1 MKKFLL
7 VLPLLGGFVSYILVR
22 DNIDIYNTISKPPF
36 APPGIVFSIVWTV
49 LYLLMGVS
57 SYIVATS
64 NSPYKKAAIN
74 VYLLSLILNF
84 IWSPV
89 FFNHRSFL
97 LSLLIIV
104 LLIILVL
111 GTIRIYD
118 KISRLAA
125 ALMIPYLI
133 WLFVAFY
140 LNAGIIVF
148 N

>member
-64 NSPYKKAAIN
+64 NSPYKKVAIN

>member
-1 MKKFLL
+1 MKKILL
-7 VLPLLGGFVSYILVR
+7 VLPLIAGFVSYLLVR
-22 DNIDIYNTISKPPF
+22 DNIDIYDTLNKPPL
-36 APPGIVFSIVWTV
+36 APPGIVFSIVWTI
-49 LYLLMGVS
+49 LYLLMGIS
-57 SYIVATS
+57 SYIISKS
-64 NSPYKKAAIN
+64 NSEYKKAAIN
-74 VYLLSLILNF
+74 IYLLSLIFNF
-84 IWSPV
+84 IWSPI

-97 LSLLIIV
+97 LSLFIIV
-104 LLIILVL
+104 LLILLVL

-118 KISRLAA
+118 KINKVAA

>member
-1 MKKFLL
+1 MKIPGYSFILL
-7 VLPLLGGFVSYILVR
+7 VASV
-22 DNIDIYNTISKPPF
+22 
-36 APPGIVFSIVWTV
+36 VF
-49 LYLLMGVS
+49 LNGC
-57 SYIVATS
+57 